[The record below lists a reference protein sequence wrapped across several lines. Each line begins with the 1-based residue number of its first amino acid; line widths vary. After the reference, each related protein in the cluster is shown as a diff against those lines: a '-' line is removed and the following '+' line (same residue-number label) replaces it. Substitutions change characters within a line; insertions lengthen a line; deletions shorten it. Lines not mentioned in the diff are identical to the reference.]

1 VTGPPPHDPHTEAA
15 DVDEPLLDEVQLD
28 RALADGDDELGVQL
42 RALLDPGAAVRDRTK
57 ADVDRALRSTNTMDA
72 LLDLAGV
79 GWWTLRAL
87 LTDDRGPADGD
98 GGR

>member
-1 VTGPPPHDPHTEAA
+1 MTGPSPQDPHTDGT
-15 DVDEPLLDEVQLD
+15 DVDDPSLDEAQLD
-28 RALADGDDELGVQL
+28 RALAEGDQALGAQL
-42 RALLDPGAAVRDRTK
+42 RALLDPGAAVGDRTK

-87 LTDDRGPADGD
+87 LTDDRGSADGE

>member
-1 VTGPPPHDPHTEAA
+1 MTGPSPHDPHSEAA
-15 DVDEPLLDEVQLD
+15 DIDDPSLDEVQLD
-28 RALADGDDELGVQL
+28 RALAEGDDELGVQL
-42 RALLDPGAAVRDRTK
+42 RALLDPGAAVQERTK

-87 LTDDRGPADGD
+87 LTDDRGSADGE